1 MILLRHTHPDVA
13 PGTCYGRTD
22 LDVSDSFDSEAARII
37 AELPAF
43 ELLVS
48 SPAKRCR
55 ALAEFIAA
63 RRNLK
68 VNIDDRVQEMNFGS
82 WEGVPWSKIPR
93 NEIDAWAQSFME
105 ARPHGGESV
114 SMVHRRTRDAMDYY
128 RRLDLTTVIVTHAG
142 FIKAALAS
150 GDTVS
155 DFDTAVDFGCFIEVT
170 EGHQNKPL
178 DQRHDR
184 P

>member
-1 MILLRHTHPDVA
+1 MSVILLRHTQPDVA

-22 LDVSDSFDSEAARII
+22 LNVSANFALEAERID
-37 AELPAF
+37 AALPAF

-55 ALAEFIAA
+55 ALAETIAA
-63 RRNLK
+63 NRQLE
-68 VNIDDRVQEMNFGS
+68 VHIDDRVQEMHFGS

-93 NEIDAWAQSFME
+93 NEIDVWAESFMD

-128 RRLDLTTVIVTHAG
+128 RRLDVTTVIVTHAG

-170 EGHQNKPL
+170 EDLQEQTSGPTQ
-178 DQRHDR
+178 
-184 P
+184 